1 MTLTFDFSYFIKALL
16 QLILFIPFTLWLTF
30 CSLVLGSLLGTLL
43 TVGKLSKNGVI
54 RKISFGYT
62 TVIRSTPTIV
72 LLFLIYYG
80 LPILFHLFGQDINR
94 IPTSAFVIIT
104 FALYTGSYLSELFR
118 SSYLAVSGG
127 QFEAAVSVGLSSF
140 QAIRR
145 IVLPQALLI
154 ALPNLGNTVIT
165 TMKEMSLAFTI
176 GTLDLLGQANIILAN
191 EYSVHTL
198 EVYTAAA
205 ALYWLLCFFFE
216 KLSGAVERRTSKH
229 LKKASA

>member
-1 MTLTFDFSYFIKALL
+1 MTLTFDFSYFIRTIL

-30 CSLVLGSLLGTLL
+30 CSLVLGSLLGTFL
-43 TVGKLSKNGVI
+43 TVGKLSKHRAV

-80 LPILFHLFGQDINR
+80 LPILFQLFKQDINR

-104 FALYTGSYLSELFR
+104 FTLYTGSYLSELFR
-118 SSYLAVSGG
+118 SSYLAVNGG

-145 IVLPQALLI
+145 IILPQALLI

-205 ALYWLLCFFFE
+205 VLYWLLCFSFE
-216 KLSGAVERRTSKH
+216 KFSGTVERRTSKH
-229 LKKASA
+229 LKRASA